1 MIHHMKENLWFFPGG
16 KVEKGETQEQALVR
30 ELQEEVGISVEDQN
44 FLGAIKIIHLGKP
57 YRVHWFE
64 VTTSDSPSV
73 QESEK
78 HNALVWVK
86 EEKSENSLGCPQY
99 QRNDY

>member
-1 MIHHMKENLWFFPGG
+1 M
-16 KVEKGETQEQALVR
+16 R

-86 EEKSENSLGCPQY
+86 EEKSENSLGLPSISTE
-99 QRNDY
+99 RLLMMKGT